1 MCSSSALF
9 SLCGFRAFFL
19 SLFFKSYYEG
29 EDGKKNEERKKER
42 NFAFVLKP
50 YTLNSFF
57 FKFNDEL
64 ISRAKLNLLCK
75 RRHNTHF
82 ARITQNIYTENIYIY
97 LNREREREGKKR
109 EREK

>member
-1 MCSSSALF
+1 M
-9 SLCGFRAFFL
+9 
-19 SLFFKSYYEG
+19 
-29 EDGKKNEERKKER
+29 ERKMKRER
-42 NFAFVLKP
+42 RRAAFLLKP

-57 FKFNDEL
+57 FKFNEEL
-64 ISRAKLNLLCK
+64 ISRAKLNLRK

-82 ARITQNIYTENIYIY
+82 ARITQNIYKRIYIY